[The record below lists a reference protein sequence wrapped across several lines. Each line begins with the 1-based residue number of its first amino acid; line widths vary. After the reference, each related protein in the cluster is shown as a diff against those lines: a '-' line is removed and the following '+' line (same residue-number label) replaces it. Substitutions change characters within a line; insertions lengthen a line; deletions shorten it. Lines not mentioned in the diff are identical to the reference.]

1 MSKLVYRKLS
11 LAGVAALVCMT
22 GIAFGAVPKVAHAAS
37 ALKVP
42 HATAPIAAH
51 AARTI
56 QVIREAPPP
65 SGCPQIFPTKT
76 ANFAFAQNTATVAIN
91 LYWSPTANGGHGC
104 FNGYERIF
112 VSSGSGVFGS
122 NTLDSDWLQYW
133 YSTNNGA
140 SYNWMATP
148 PETCY
153 FGTNAAALLN
163 FSNSGQCGSAPEFT
177 FPNSSMAWVESN
189 DWGFSS
195 TAGVCVLIQNSPNI
209 SQYGVPETVWNSTN
223 TRQFQVPNVRLT
235 TCTG

>member
-1 MSKLVYRKLS
+1 MTKLFYRKLP

-22 GIAFGAVPKVAHAAS
+22 GIAFGAVPKAAYAASAPTVAHAA
-37 ALKVP
+37 
-42 HATAPIAAH
+42 APIVAH
-51 AARTI
+51 AAWTT
-56 QVIREAPPP
+56 QVIRGTPPP
-65 SGCPQIFPTKT
+65 SGCPLVKTKT
-76 ANFAFAQNTATVAIN
+76 LNFAFAQNTATVVEN
-91 LYWSPTANGGHGC
+91 LYWSPTANGGLGC

-223 TRQFQVPNVRLT
+223 TRQFQVPTEQLT